1 MTKFRWLHDKS
12 PEGDRTRKKLPQYS
26 KGRSKVKASIVW
38 RRTASQHYAKQ
49 AVFPQTL
56 NETGAHSSLLRTR
69 AKAIRQDRSERDAV
83 GNCPHL
89 LTPWSYLESVD
100 TRKLLGHINIFS
112 KVTGLKINL
121 EK

>member
-26 KGRSKVKASIVW
+26 KGRSKVKANIVW
-38 RRTASQHYAKQ
+38 RPTASWCYAKQ
-49 AVFPQTL
+49 
-56 NETGAHSSLLRTR
+56 NETAPELKSSKTR
-69 AKAIRQDRSERDAV
+69 QRSERDAV

-89 LTPWSYLESVD
+89 LTLWSYLKESVD